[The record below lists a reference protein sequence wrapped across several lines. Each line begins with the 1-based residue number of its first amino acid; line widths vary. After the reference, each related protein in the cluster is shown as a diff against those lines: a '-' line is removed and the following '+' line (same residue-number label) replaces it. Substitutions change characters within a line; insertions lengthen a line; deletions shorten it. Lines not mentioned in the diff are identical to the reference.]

1 MKVFRDINAIPSIPK
16 PVLTI
21 GSFDGVHL
29 GHQQI
34 LNQINLLAKEHGG
47 ESVVITFHP
56 HPRQII
62 YPKDNSLT
70 LLNTLNEK
78 LYLLEKAGIDNVV
91 VVPFS
96 IEFSQQNPK
105 EYIEKFL
112 IEKFQPAFI
121 VIGYDHRF
129 GLNREGNIFLLNQ
142 YQEAHEFEVVEIQ
155 KHELENI
162 AISSTTIR
170 KSIQA
175 HEIEKANAL
184 LGSPYLISGQV
195 ISGKQLGKELGFP
208 TANLKIE
215 NKHKL
220 IPGEGIYAVRILHQ
234 ERTFDG
240 MLYIGNRPSLNDN
253 DAQSIEINI
262 FDFNEMIYH
271 EFIIVQVLSY
281 VRADQKYDSMD
292 ALKAQL
298 SLDKKM
304 VQAIL
309 KENK

>member
-1 MKVFRDINAIPSIPK
+1 MKVFRDIDEIPVIQK

-34 LNQINLLAKEHGG
+34 LNRINTLAKEHDG
-47 ESVVITFHP
+47 ESVVITFYP
-56 HPRQII
+56 HPREVI

-70 LLNTLNEK
+70 LLNTLQEK

-96 IEFSQQNPK
+96 IEFSQQNPV

-112 IEKFQPAFI
+112 VEKFHPKFI

-129 GLNREGNIFLLNQ
+129 GLNREGSIYLLNQ
-142 YQEAHEFEVVEIQ
+142 YKDVHGFSVIEIQ
-155 KHELENI
+155 KQELKNI
-162 AISSTTIR
+162 AISSTEIR
-170 KSIQA
+170 KAIKGNTYK
-175 HEIEKANAL
+175 KANAL
-184 LGSPYLISGQV
+184 LGYPYLLSGEV
-195 ISGKQLGKELGFP
+195 ISGKQIGKQLGFP
-208 TANLKIE
+208 TANLKIA
-215 NKHKL
+215 NKNKL
-220 IPGEGIYAVRILHQ
+220 IPPEGIYAVRIIHLD
-234 ERTFDG
+234 RKFDG

-253 DAQSIEINI
+253 GGRSIEINI
-262 FDFNEMIYH
+262 FDFNEIIYN
-271 EFIIVQVLSY
+271 EFILVEILSY
-281 VRADQKYDSMD
+281 VRSDQKYDTLED
-292 ALKAQL
+292 LKNQL
-298 SLDKKM
+298 NLDKKM